1 MWCDI
6 KVTASYLWASSAIF
20 VIKPKHDWQSRK
32 TRQKLHNRTNICCN
46 KHWKDCDVI
55 ILYLFL
61 SHRLPVISYV
71 VISVFS
77 DQDHLNVPSMTEQE
91 RYLECFFF
99 FFLQFS
105 KHLSPFPFLHYSS
118 FFFCFCVLFFAS
130 SRTHKTWGHCDCA
143 DSSLFFI
150 LPQAEWEATRE
161 KDKEKRNCQTDR
173 ESKGIHLK
181 L

>member
-99 FFLQFS
+99 FFFTILQTS
-105 KHLSPFPFLHYSS
+105 LPLSISPL
-118 FFFCFCVLFFAS
+118 FFFFFFFAFVS
-130 SRTHKTWGHCDCA
+130 CFLLVQEHTRPGVIVIVQTPAYFLFCLRRSEKPQERKTK
-143 DSSLFFI
+143 
-150 LPQAEWEATRE
+150 R
-161 KDKEKRNCQTDR
+161 KEIARQTER
-173 ESKGIHLK
+173 AKAST
-181 L
+181 